1 MIHREDNIIV
11 INTANA
17 HASSSFTGVGRRNRN
32 GKFKRYA
39 KVIERYLS

>member
-1 MIHREDNIIV
+1 MIHSEDNIIV
-11 INTANA
+11 IDTANA
-17 HASSSFTGVGRRNRN
+17 HVSSFAGVGRRNRN